1 MSMFTAEATGVTE
14 ATCKIEERKNIIKK
28 MNPREITIKVYELFE
43 LYSNLPFI
51 FNKSSEWDL
60 IDETTELSGKSGGNI
75 VRGSINFS
83 NTGKSRNLKQ
93 YVFNYKITT
102 QMSFWGT
109 MYKKQSFYPLMGWE
123 KRFGE
128 SPSKEDLKNK
138 SRIVAFQKFM
148 KQYETSFSKKHFA
161 VWEHMKVEQKLKVYD
176 CLSDKTS
183 EKTRTKTL
191 KGLVEKESKE
201 AQDDV
206 KNGLQRLNK
215 ITRLTSW
222 HIKDEDIR
230 LKRDKFDEMH
240 GWTEGSENERP
251 SDEKSDHD
259 ILREWRNAE
268 EDNDNRGIVRTTY
281 DKILDEFADTTGPIA
296 SSSRQASILY
306 TIIDNRK
313 ISRNLRAL
321 ENTLVLTE
329 SGESVRGGAAII
341 AAKIAIKQMTEGQA
355 DVNDGLREE
364 FNLTTK
370 MKNFQHHSF
379 FENIG
384 GGTWDIVDELK
395 NALDLPEKARSEEDD
410 EEVWDPKTG
419 ELIDLWKNNFQNGVW
434 LKIELPSV
442 PHAIT
447 VIIKD
452 GKIFS
457 AGGGYN
463 DATIAIG
470 GDGGFHYGD
479 FYLYSPDHL
488 FSDWDDQ
495 MYNSQNIVGWGFYNK
510 KILEKIQK
518 YEIEKKSKEGYLKV
532 KDKKY
537 CTIANSF
544 LGSNCARFTNDITNK
559 GFDVFYSSP
568 ASSAGYNVNELNKVF
583 LKLEGEVYLKKIN
596 NFLSGFRNFEDAD
609 VMRFIE
615 GDEDTDKYHK
625 NIIFPVL
632 LPDFT
637 DDMIEER
644 LWNIAL
650 ENASTSRQL
659 SKKDIIKKIVH
670 SLKEIH
676 EKYTSELARY
686 VPGGSEPV
694 WKYNDLEKLKNLQR
708 YMKRLTLKRK
718 TRGGRK
724 KRSRRKKKR
733 KGKKKTR
740 RLKK

>member
-1 MSMFTAEATGVTE
+1 
-14 ATCKIEERKNIIKK
+14 
-28 MNPREITIKVYELFE
+28 
-43 LYSNLPFI
+43 
-51 FNKSSEWDL
+51 KSSEWGL

-102 QMSFWGT
+102 QMSFWGI
-109 MYKKQSFYPLMGWE
+109 MYKNQSFYPLMGWE

-191 KGLVEKESKE
+191 KDLVKKKVDEIEEERSATKRRKKEEEEEKL
-201 AQDDV
+201 AAAV

-230 LKRDKFDEMH
+230 LKRDKFDEML

-341 AAKIAIKQMTEGQA
+341 AAKIAIKQITEGQD
-355 DVNDGLREE
+355 DVKDGLRVE

-410 EEVWDPKTG
+410 EEVWDPETG

-495 MYNSQNIVGWGFYNK
+495 MYNSQNIVGWG
-510 KILEKIQK
+510 
-518 YEIEKKSKEGYLKV
+518 
-532 KDKKY
+532 
-537 CTIANSF
+537 
-544 LGSNCARFTNDITNK
+544 
-559 GFDVFYSSP
+559 
-568 ASSAGYNVNELNKVF
+568 
-583 LKLEGEVYLKKIN
+583 
-596 NFLSGFRNFEDAD
+596 
-609 VMRFIE
+609 
-615 GDEDTDKYHK
+615 
-625 NIIFPVL
+625 
-632 LPDFT
+632 
-637 DDMIEER
+637 
-644 LWNIAL
+644 
-650 ENASTSRQL
+650 
-659 SKKDIIKKIVH
+659 
-670 SLKEIH
+670 
-676 EKYTSELARY
+676 
-686 VPGGSEPV
+686 
-694 WKYNDLEKLKNLQR
+694 
-708 YMKRLTLKRK
+708 
-718 TRGGRK
+718 
-724 KRSRRKKKR
+724 
-733 KGKKKTR
+733 
-740 RLKK
+740 